1 LQLKCPFRLQ
11 SSFLPIQEIEEEE
24 IIMTAKKV
32 HPGVEQ
38 MKKSLTNGK
47 CSRREFLRTVTLLGV
62 SATAAYSMAGKILGK
77 NILPDMVSTAFAAQK
92 KGGVLKYGMQV
103 QEMADPAT
111 YSWTQKSIVSRHI
124 VEYLVETGPDNI
136 TRPALAASWEASD
149 DLKSWTFHLR
159 KGVKWSNGD
168 DFIADDVV
176 FNFTRWLDPK
186 TGSSNMGLF
195 DAMLEETG
203 EKDAKGNPIKRM
215 SKNAVQKVDNH
226 TVRLNLNSPVLSIPE
241 NLYNYPT
248 GIVHRNFEK
257 EGGDLSKNPVGT
269 GPYTLTEFRVGELA
283 VLKKRKEPWWGG
295 DVFLDEIRI
304 IDLGEDAG
312 AYLAAIASKQVDVI
326 YNLDLTTL
334 EAAKNIPG
342 IKVVDI
348 PSTQTGVIRMKVNKE
363 PFTDIRVRKAVQM
376 TCDAQRQLDISH
388 QGLGIVAE
396 HHHVANIHPEYF
408 ALPPFKQDIAGA
420 KKLLA
425 EAGYPNG
432 IELTCN
438 VGNTD
443 GVWEQD
449 SVAVLKEDAAKAGIN
464 IKMNVMPM
472 AQYWDVWTKAPL
484 SLTSWTHR
492 PLAVMVLGLAYRTG
506 VPWNESSYANPEF
519 DAALTE
525 AESTLDIEQ
534 RRVKM
539 EKVEKILQDDAV
551 MVQPFF
557 RAVFTAVRDNVVGFE
572 MHPTRYYRFHKV
584 SLA

>member
-1 LQLKCPFRLQ
+1 M
-11 SSFLPIQEIEEEE
+11 S
-24 IIMTAKKV
+24 TKKR

-38 MKKSLTNGK
+38 MKKSLIAGK
-47 CSRREFLRTVTLLGV
+47 CSRREFLRTVTLLGI
-62 SATAAYSMAGKILGK
+62 SATTAYGMASKILGK
-77 NILPDMVSTAFAAQK
+77 KIVPDFVGTAHAAQK
-92 KGGVLKYGMQV
+92 KGGVLKYAMQV

-111 YSWTQKSIVSRHI
+111 WSWTQKSIVGRHI
-124 VEYLVETGPDNI
+124 IEYMVETGPDNI
-136 TRPALAASWEASD
+136 TRPGLATSWEASD
-149 DLKSWTFHLR
+149 DLKTWTFSLR

-168 DFIADDVV
+168 EFNADDVV

-186 TGSSNMGLF
+186 TGSSNLGLF

-203 EKDAKGNPIKRM
+203 EKDAKGNAIKRM
-215 SKNAVQKVDNH
+215 SPNAVEKVDNY
-226 TVRLNLNSPVLSIPE
+226 TVRLNLNSPVLAIPE

-248 GIVHRNFEK
+248 AIVHRDFEK
-257 EGGDLSKNPVGT
+257 DGGDLSKNPVGT
-269 GPYTLTEFRVGELA
+269 GPYTLTQFKVGEIA
-283 VLKKRKEPWWGG
+283 VLKKRDAKWWGG
-295 DVFLDEIRI
+295 EVFLDEIRI

-326 YNLDLTTL
+326 YGLDLTTL

-348 PSTQTGVIRMKVNKE
+348 PSTQTGVIRMKVTEK
-363 PFTDIRVRKAVQM
+363 PFTDKRVRRAVQL
-376 TCDAQRQLDISH
+376 TCDAQRQLDIAH
-388 QGLGIVAE
+388 RGLGIVAE
-396 HHHVANIHPEYF
+396 HHHVAKIHPEYF
-408 ALPPFKQDIAGA
+408 ALPPLKRNIAEA
-420 KKLLA
+420 KKLLK
-425 EAGYPNG
+425 EAGFPDG
-432 IELTCN
+432 INVSCN

-449 SVAVLKEDAAKAGIN
+449 SVAVLKEDAAAAGIN
-464 IKMNVMPM
+464 IKMNVMPQ

-519 DAALTE
+519 DKALTE
-525 AESTLDIEQ
+525 AESTVNVEE

-539 EKVEKILQDDAV
+539 EKVEKILQDDAIL
-551 MVQPFF
+551 VQPFF
-557 RAVFTAVRDNVVGFE
+557 RSVFTAVRDNVVGFE

>member
-1 LQLKCPFRLQ
+1 
-11 SSFLPIQEIEEEE
+11 
-24 IIMTAKKV
+24 MATKKE
-32 HPGVEQ
+32 HPGVEK
-38 MKKSLTNGK
+38 MRKSLAEGK

-62 SATAAYSMAGKILGK
+62 SATAAYGMAG
-77 NILPDMVSTAFAAQK
+77 LPDFISSAQAASHK
-92 KGGVLKYGMQV
+92 KGGVIKYGMQV
-103 QEMADPAT
+103 QEMADPGT

-124 VEYLVETGPDNI
+124 IEYLVETGPDNI
-136 TRPALAASWEASD
+136 TRPALAESWEASA
-149 DLKSWTFHLR
+149 DLKIWTFHLR
-159 KGVKWSNGD
+159 KGIKWSNGD

-186 TGSSNMGLF
+186 TGSSNLGLF

-203 EKDAKGNPIKRM
+203 EKDSKGNPVKRM
-215 SKNAVQKVDNH
+215 SKNAVEKVDNH
-226 TVRLNLNSPVLSIPE
+226 TVRLNLNSPVLAIPE

-248 GIVHRNFEK
+248 GIVHRDFEK

-269 GPYTLTEFRVGELA
+269 GPYTLAEFRVGELA

-295 DVFLDEIRI
+295 EVYLDEIRI
-304 IDLGEDAG
+304 VDLGEDAG
-312 AYLAAIASKQVDVI
+312 AYLAAIASQQVDVI

-342 IKVVDI
+342 IKVVSI
-348 PSTQTGVIRMKVNKE
+348 PSTQTGVIRMKVNKK
-363 PFTDIRVRKAVQM
+363 PFDDIRVRKAVQK
-376 TCDAQRQLDISH
+376 TCDAKRQLDIAH
-388 QGLGIVAE
+388 QGLGIAAE
-396 HHHVANIHPEYF
+396 HHHVAKIHPEYF
-408 ALPPFKQDIAGA
+408 ALPPFEQDIEGA

-425 EAGYPNG
+425 EAGYPDG
-432 IELTCN
+432 IEVTCN

-464 IKMNVMPM
+464 IKMNVMPQ

-506 VPWNESSYANPEF
+506 VPWNESSYANPEW
-519 DAALTE
+519 DKALTE
-525 AESTLDIEQ
+525 AESTLDVES
-534 RRVKM
+534 RRAKM

-557 RAVFTAVRDNVVGFE
+557 RSVFTAVRDNVVGFE

>member
-1 LQLKCPFRLQ
+1 
-11 SSFLPIQEIEEEE
+11 
-24 IIMTAKKV
+24 
-32 HPGVEQ
+32 
-38 MKKSLTNGK
+38 MKKALADGK

-62 SATAAYSMAGKILGK
+62 SATAAYSMAG
-77 NILPDMVSTAFAAQK
+77 LPDFISSAHAAQK
-92 KGGVLKYGMQV
+92 KGGVLRFGMQV
-103 QEMADPAT
+103 QEMADPGT
-111 YSWTQKSIVSRHI
+111 YSWTQKSIVARHI
-124 VEYLVETGPDNI
+124 VEYLVETGPDNV
-136 TRPALAASWEASD
+136 TRPYLAESWEASD
-149 DLKSWTFHLR
+149 DLKTWTFHLR
-159 KGVKWSNGD
+159 KGIKWSNGD
-168 DFIADDVV
+168 DFNADDVV

-186 TGSSNMGLF
+186 TGSSNLGLF

-203 EKDAKGNPIKRM
+203 QKDDKGNPIKRM
-215 SKNAVQKVDNH
+215 IKNAVQKVDNH
-226 TVRLNLNSPVLSIPE
+226 TVRLNLKSPVLAIPE

-248 GIVHRNFEK
+248 AIVHRNFEK

-283 VLKKRKEPWWGG
+283 VLKKRKEPYWGG
-295 DVFLDEIRI
+295 EVFLDEIRFV
-304 IDLGEDAG
+304 DLGEDAG
-312 AYLAAIASKQVDVI
+312 AYLAAIASQQVDAI
-326 YNLDLTTL
+326 YGLDLTTL

-342 IKVVDI
+342 IKVVEI
-348 PSTQTGVIRMKVNKE
+348 PSTQTGVIRMKVTEK
-363 PFTDIRVRKAVQM
+363 PFTDIRVRRAVQL
-376 TCDAQRQLDISH
+376 TCDAQRQLDIAH
-388 QGLGIVAE
+388 RGLGIVAE
-396 HHHVANIHPEYF
+396 HHHVAKIHPEYF
-408 ALPPFKQDIAGA
+408 ALPPLKRDIEGA

-432 IELTCN
+432 IELSCN
-438 VGNTD
+438 VGNTE

-464 IKMNVMPM
+464 IKMNVMPQ

-506 VPWNESSYANPEF
+506 VPWNESSYANPEW

-525 AESTLDIEQ
+525 AESTLDVEK

>member
-1 LQLKCPFRLQ
+1 
-11 SSFLPIQEIEEEE
+11 
-24 IIMTAKKV
+24 MTTKRV

-38 MKKSLTNGK
+38 MKKSLTDGT

-62 SATAAYSMAGKILGK
+62 SATAAYSMAG
-77 NILPDMVSTAFAAQK
+77 LPAFVSPAHAAQK

-111 YSWTQKSIVSRHI
+111 WSWTQKSIVGRHI

-136 TRPALAASWEASD
+136 TRPGLATSWEASD

-168 DFIADDVV
+168 DFNADDVV

-186 TGSSNMGLF
+186 TGSSNLGLF
-195 DAMLEETG
+195 DSMLEETG
-203 EKDAKGNPIKRM
+203 EKDDKGNPIKRM
-215 SKNAVQKVDNH
+215 SKNAVQKVDEH
-226 TVRLNLNSPVLSIPE
+226 TVKLNLNSPVLAIPE

-248 GIVHRNFEK
+248 AIVHRNFEK
-257 EGGDLSKNPVGT
+257 EGGDLSKSAVGT

-283 VLKKRKEPWWGG
+283 VLKKRNAPYWGG
-295 DVFLDEIRI
+295 EVFLDEIRI
-304 IDLGEDAG
+304 VDLGEDAG

-348 PSTQTGVIRMKVNKE
+348 PSTQTGVIRMKVTEK
-363 PFTDIRVRKAVQM
+363 PFTDIRVRKAVQL
-376 TCDAQRQLDISH
+376 TCDAQRQLDIAH
-388 QGLGIVAE
+388 QGLGIVGE
-396 HHHVANIHPEYF
+396 HHHVAKIHPEYF
-408 ALPPFKQDIAGA
+408 ALPPFKQNIAEA

-425 EAGYPNG
+425 EAGYPDG
-432 IELTCN
+432 IEMSCN

-519 DAALTE
+519 DAALTA
-525 AESTLDIEQ
+525 AESTLNVED

-551 MVQPFF
+551 LVQPFF
-557 RAVFTAVRDNVVGFE
+557 RAVFTAVRENVVGFE